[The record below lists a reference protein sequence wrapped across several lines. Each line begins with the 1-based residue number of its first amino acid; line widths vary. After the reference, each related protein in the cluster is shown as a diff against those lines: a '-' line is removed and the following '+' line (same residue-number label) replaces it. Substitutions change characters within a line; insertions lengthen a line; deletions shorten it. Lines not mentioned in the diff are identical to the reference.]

1 VTARLVEPLP
11 AGLSLA
17 QLHEVEDAGLRASQ
31 PPVQQLLDGWLVRLQ
46 PGKAKRARCVNALQE
61 GERPLSEKLS
71 LCQALYRAAGLT
83 CYVRIT
89 PFSAPAGLDVE
100 LGARGWMVEDPTR
113 VLVMPDVAAVPA
125 LATPTG
131 VEVQEDVPAADYA
144 QVVGTLR
151 GSTAAQIEAHAARLA
166 ASPVPYRGVVWRA
179 GPGWPGDGGL
189 PGAVLACGQVACDGE
204 LAGLYDVFTAPA
216 VRSRGLATALCA
228 SLLQDAAARD
238 RAQVGYL
245 QVDAG
250 NVAARRVYARLGFL
264 DAYGYHYRVAPAG

>member
-1 VTARLVEPLP
+1 MTPRLTEPLP

-17 QLHEVEDAGLRASQ
+17 QLREVEDAGLRASQ
-31 PPVQQLLDGWLVRLQ
+31 PPAQQLLDGWLVRLQ

-71 LCQALYRAAGLT
+71 ACQALYRAAGLP
-83 CYVRIT
+83 CFIRIT
-89 PFSAPAGLDVE
+89 PFSAPASLDAE
-100 LGARGWMVEDPTR
+100 LGARGWTVEDPTR
-113 VLVMPDVAAVPA
+113 VLVLPEVAAVPA
-125 LATPTG
+125 LARLPG
-131 VEVQEDVPAADYA
+131 VAVQQDVPAGDYA
-144 QVVGTLR
+144 RVVGTLR
-151 GSTAAQIEAHAARLA
+151 GSTAAQIEAHAERLA

-216 VRSRGLATALCA
+216 ARSRGLATALCA

-238 RAQVGYL
+238 RARVGYL

-250 NVAARRVYARLGFL
+250 NVAARHVYARLGFL
-264 DAYGYHYRVAPAG
+264 DAYGYHYRVAPVG